1 MTQDEIKYNF
11 SKNLST
17 LRKANNLTQ
26 AMLAQKLNYTDKAV
40 SKWEV
45 GSVLPDIETIA
56 HIAEFFGIT
65 INDLVY
71 PKKEK
76 WTSRFLKNHLF
87 ITLGSVGVVWFLAS
101 IIFFVLD
108 ATESVTRSWLVFI
121 IAIPIMF
128 IVFLI
133 FSILWFKKLYR
144 ILAISGLLWGMLTVI
159 YLAIANYGLWF
170 IFIIG
175 VVGQL
180 MICFLAQINTTNII
194 RQK

>member
-1 MTQDEIKYNF
+1 MTQEQIKENF
-11 SKNLST
+11 SKNLIH

-45 GSVLPDIETIA
+45 GSVLPDIETMM
-56 HIAEFFGIT
+56 HIADFFGIT

-101 IIFFVLD
+101 IIYFVLD
-108 ATESVTRSWLVFI
+108 ATDTVSRAWLAFI
-121 IAIPIMF
+121 FAIPVMSILF
-128 IVFLI
+128 IVFTAI
-133 FSILWFKKLYR
+133 WFKKWHML
-144 ILAISGLLWGMLTVI
+144 IAISGLFWSLLLTI
-159 YLAIANYGLWF
+159 YLVIANFDLWF
-170 IFIIG
+170 IFVIG
-175 VVGQL
+175 LVGQL
-180 MICFLAQINTTNII
+180 MICFLGQINASAYK
-194 RQK
+194 RKR

>member
-144 ILAISGLLWGMLTVI
+144 ILAISGLLWGMLTAI

-175 VVGQL
+175 LVGQL
-180 MICFLAQINTTNII
+180 MICFLAQINTTNRI

>member
-1 MTQDEIKYNF
+1 MTQDEIKHNF

-87 ITLGSVGVVWFLAS
+87 ITLGSVGVVWFLAC

-108 ATESVTRSWLVFI
+108 ATESVTRAWLVFI

-128 IVFLI
+128 IVFLV

-180 MICFLAQINTTNII
+180 MICFLSQINTTNKI

>member
-175 VVGQL
+175 LVGQL
-180 MICFLAQINTTNII
+180 MICFLAQINTTNRI